1 MIKLFLRIN
10 KKTTKV
16 FNNFIHSMKLINK
29 SIYIKKDIIR
39 EMILLIFNLKKLINL
54 YKINYSK
61 KFILL
66 N

>member
-16 FNNFIHSMKLINK
+16 FNNFIRNMKLINK
-29 SIYIKKDIIR
+29 SIYYKKDIIR
-39 EMILLIFNLKKLINL
+39 KMILLIINLKKLINL

-61 KFILL
+61 KFI
-66 N
+66 

>member
-16 FNNFIHSMKLINK
+16 FNNFIHNMKLINK